1 MTFVSGDDLVIG
13 SFSQQIDTRLD
24 WLPELSLFAFIDY
37 GAVWNPPPAPAA
49 YEFATLASAGTG
61 VRIGIGERLIATGLL
76 CWHSR

>member
-37 GAVWNPPPAPAA
+37 GAV
-49 YEFATLASAGTG
+49 
-61 VRIGIGERLIATGLL
+61 
-76 CWHSR
+76 